1 LLVLAG
7 MLTSMEA
14 VIYTR
19 VSQDRNDGRSVEDQE
34 RECRA
39 ECDRREWPVR
49 AVFCDNSISAS
60 RYGNRRPEWERLKTE
75 LRQGDVLVMWEA
87 SRAARDLE
95 EFVSLRDQCAE
106 LNVPLSYGGK
116 VMDLALGDDR
126 FAAGL
131 DALLA
136 ERESEQI
143 RMRVLRGKA
152 AGALE
157 GRPAGRVPWGYQKV
171 SPAVWEPDPVEAPR
185 VREAVERI
193 LAGES
198 HNAVYRWLQ
207 TTEGYIPPTLT
218 VMCRSLRKPSLAGL
232 RVHRGEVIGKG
243 NWEGIISEAQHTLL
257 VGRMDKKR
265 KTYGRLERPGPEPQH
280 LLSNIV
286 KCGTCGSGLPR
297 RRNASGTPIYV
308 CPKWHCSRKA
318 EPIDKAV
325 EAALFERLSKVDPKQ
340 FESEDPAVGELWSE
354 VETLERQLEEWIDK
368 AMAGEVTPSS
378 FAKIEQGLTRRM
390 DDLKAKALQ
399 HDQGEVD
406 LADLLENWADT
417 PVREKRDIIRGFF
430 TITVHPAKRGHRVGL
445 GGVDITPLRE
455 QPAHQ

>member
-1 LLVLAG
+1 LSVLTG

-39 ECDRREWPVR
+39 ECDRKGWSVR

-60 RYGNRRPEWERLKTE
+60 RYGNRRPEWESLKTE

-95 EFVSLRDQCAE
+95 EFVNLRDQCAE

-126 FAAGL
+126 FVAGL

-143 RMRVLRGKA
+143 RMRVLRGKE

-157 GRPAGRVPWGYQKV
+157 GRPAGRVPWGYRMA
-171 SPAVWEPDPVEAPR
+171 SPGVWEPDTVEAPR

-218 VMCRSLRKPSLAGL
+218 VMCRSLRKPTLAGL

-243 NWEGIISEAQHTLL
+243 NWEPIISEAQHTLL
-257 VGRMDKKR
+257 VSRMDRKR
-265 KTYGRLERPGPEPQH
+265 KAYGHLDRPGPEPQH
-280 LLSNIV
+280 LLSHIA
-286 KCGTCGSGLPR
+286 KCGTCGSGLPW
-297 RRNASGTPIYV
+297 RRNVHGTPIYV
-308 CPKWHCSRKA
+308 CPKSHCSRKA
-318 EPIDKAV
+318 EPIDQAV
-325 EAALFERLSKVDPKQ
+325 EAALFDRLSRVDPKQ
-340 FESEDPAVGELWSE
+340 FESEDRAVGELWSK
-354 VETLERQLEEWIDK
+354 VEELERELEEWIEMAK
-368 AMAGEVTPSS
+368 AGEVSPKS
-378 FAKIEQGLTRRM
+378 FAEIEKGLIKRR
-390 DDLKAKALQ
+390 DALKAEAVQ
-399 HDQGEVD
+399 HDRGDVD
-406 LADLLENWADT
+406 LADLLQNWADT

-430 TITVHPAKRGHRVGL
+430 TITVHPAKRGQKVGL
-445 GGVDITPLRE
+445 GGVDIAPLRE
-455 QPAHQ
+455 QPAHE